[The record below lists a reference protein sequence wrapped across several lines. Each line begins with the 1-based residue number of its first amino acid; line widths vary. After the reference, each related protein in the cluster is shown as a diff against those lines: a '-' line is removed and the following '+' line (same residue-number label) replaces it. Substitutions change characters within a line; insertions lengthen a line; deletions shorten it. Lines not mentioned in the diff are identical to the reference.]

1 MIALLI
7 VLPIKIL
14 DYLDLFD
21 LVAAAVHRILTVAV
35 LFASWRG
42 VWFAA
47 RSTGL
52 DHGTIVAAN
61 CCPFR
66 PR

>member
-21 LVAAAVHRILTVAV
+21 RVAAAVHRILTVAV
-35 LFASWRG
+35 LFAWRG

-52 DHGTIVAAN
+52 DQGTIVAAN
-61 CCPFR
+61 CRPFR